1 MCVYVCCLRFWDTQ
15 YYNSSILLAA
25 GWPGRFYGL
34 LKMAVTRGR
43 RATATAAAAA
53 ESTATC
59 TKKKELVQHNRKRPS
74 SQRDRE
80 TERERGS
87 RCNSPSSAIR
97 RCCGRW
103 FASLRRTRNGGEPF
117 KNGDTSPPPLSPI
130 TSPSPYLWFD
140 SCRHRSLSLSLF
152 YLSFVHT
159 TLMYF
164 HVVALCVSM
173 CVCCCSSSSR
183 FD

>member
-1 MCVYVCCLRFWDTQ
+1 MARKVLWPFKDGRNTRTTSNCNC
-15 YYNSSILLAA
+15 SSSSRIDSD
-25 GWPGRFYGL
+25 FY
-34 LKMAVTRGR
+34 
-43 RATATAAAAA
+43 
-53 ESTATC
+53 
-59 TKKKELVQHNRKRPS
+59 KKKELVQHNRKRPS

-140 SCRHRSLSLSLF
+140 SCRHRSLSLF
-152 YLSFVHT
+152 LSFSFT
-159 TLMYF
+159 SL
-164 HVVALCVSM
+164 
-173 CVCCCSSSSR
+173 SSIQL
-183 FD
+183 